1 MPAHRPILCEE
12 VGVENMPGRLEK
24 SGRGSTAYHHLPLH
38 VMPDLLRQPRWCS
51 GLGERGLR
59 NRRRWQEF
67 YCPLRRGSAGG
78 RGGRAHSLE
87 EWIDVETESP
97 LSGMRASLATILA
110 IAEMDTAD
118 EPPAGRET

>member
-1 MPAHRPILCEE
+1 MA
-12 VGVENMPGRLEK
+12 
-24 SGRGSTAYHHLPLH
+24 
-38 VMPDLLRQPRWCS
+38 
-51 GLGERGLR
+51 
-59 NRRRWQEF
+59 
-67 YCPLRRGSAGG
+67 SAGG